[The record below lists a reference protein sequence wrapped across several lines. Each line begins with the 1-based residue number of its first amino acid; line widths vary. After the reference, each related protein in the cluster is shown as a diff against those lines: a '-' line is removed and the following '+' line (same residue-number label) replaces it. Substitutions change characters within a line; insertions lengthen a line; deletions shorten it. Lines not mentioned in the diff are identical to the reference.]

1 MRRVIIL
8 RVLIVLMVVMI
19 TGCNV
24 KEAYLFNQV
33 VHPPDL
39 SLDQKQEMQTRE
51 IERQET
57 EAKECLQQQC
67 RTEYSGTGIP
77 FLVLK
82 F

>member
-33 VHPPDL
+33 VYPPDL
-39 SLDQKQEMQTRE
+39 SLGQKQEMQTRE
-51 IERQET
+51 IECQEI
-57 EAKECLQQQC
+57 EAKECLQQQW